1 MKKFEEMEK
10 LKKEIAEQKEKEKE
24 KNNEN
29 GTSTNDSTQ
38 DINGEEDLAFTEE
51 QYEELFKRTASF
63 TPETLDADIA
73 HMEDWEFFD
82 PIDEDDEEK

>member
-24 KNNEN
+24 KNNDGNNDEN
-29 GTSTNDSTQ
+29 NKSN
-38 DINGEEDLAFTEE
+38 NGDEDLEFTEE

-73 HMEDWEFFD
+73 HMEDWEFYD
-82 PIDEDDEEK
+82 PFFDEDYEEK

>member
-10 LKKEIAEQKEKEKE
+10 LKKEIAEQKEKERE
-24 KNNEN
+24 KNNAEGVQEN
-29 GTSTNDSTQ
+29 DNNNDDDMS
-38 DINGEEDLAFTEE
+38 FTEE

-73 HMEDWEFFD
+73 HMEDWEFYD
-82 PIDEDDEEK
+82 PIDEDEEK